1 MSEPVAGEE
10 AYLLG
15 CLFGRG
21 SIETARTK
29 NYYLVFRIP
38 FREYS
43 PVAVETVKTLIKEP
57 KGLTSKEIR
66 EIPKVKVHRVINV
79 GLMLNRLRKWHPP
92 RKFVKRH
99 LLVKEKDRWKIN
111 DFKLANEFL
120 KWQEIYLERE
130 TIGIKDYVLKHLR
143 ETTTFL
149 ATSPDYSEEVSEFGI
164 VNHIITCEIT
174 PHTFGMLKSR
184 YGLEEGDIYRHAR
197 IPKTIFD
204 FPKEALEEFVRGLAD
219 TIATIDVWL
228 IPRIQ
233 FSVINN
239 NYGLPVDICNILQTR
254 LKIPVYYIGWAGK
267 YAKRGGRDHL
277 VKVWTVHLDEPRF
290 SRPLFHNK
298 RKQEE
303 FLYHLTVAKEKLKSL
318 KKKPTWLK
326 PCPLYRKKRKYMKT
340 CVEYGCKQLPKGLIK
355 FMQSE
360 GND

>member
-1 MSEPVAGEE
+1 MSEVAGEE

-21 SIETARTK
+21 SIEVTK
-29 NYYLVFRIP
+29 TRNYRLIFRIP

-43 PVAVETVKTLIKEP
+43 PVAVEIIKILLEKP
-57 KGLTSKEIR
+57 NGLTSKEIL
-66 EIPKVKVHRVINV
+66 EIPKIKVHNVTNV
-79 GLMLNRLRKWHPP
+79 GLLLNRLKKWHPP
-92 RKFVKRH
+92 RKFAKEP
-99 LLVKEKDRWKIN
+99 LLVREENKWKIN
-111 DFKLANEFL
+111 DHELAKEFL
-120 KWQEIYLERE
+120 RWQEIYLERE

-143 ETTTFL
+143 NTTTFL
-149 ATSPDYSEEVSEFGI
+149 ATSPTYYEEISEFGI

-174 PHTFGMLKSR
+174 QHTFNILKSR

-197 IPKTIFD
+197 IPDTIFD

-233 FSVINN
+233 FSVIND
-239 NYGLPVDICNILQTR
+239 NYGLPVDICKILQTR

-277 VKVWTVHLDEPRF
+277 VKVWVVHFDAPTF
-290 SRPLFHNK
+290 TQPLFRNK

-303 FLYHLTVAKEKLKSL
+303 FLYHLSLAKEKLKERGE
-318 KKKPTWLK
+318 KPKWLE
-326 PCPLYRKKRKYMKT
+326 PCPLHRRKRRYMKI
-340 CVEYGCKQLPKGLIK
+340 CIENGCKQLPKGLAEFIVSK
-355 FMQSE
+355 
-360 GND
+360 

>member
-1 MSEPVAGEE
+1 MSEPIATEE

-21 SIETARTK
+21 SIEVTRTK
-29 NYYLVFRIP
+29 NYHLIFRIP

-43 PVAVETVKTLIKEP
+43 PVAVEIVKVLLKEP
-57 KGLTSKEIR
+57 KGLISKQMLK
-66 EIPKVKVHRVINV
+66 IPKIKVHHVTNI
-79 GLMLNRLRKWHPP
+79 GLLLNRLRKWHPP
-92 RKFVKRH
+92 RRSVKKP
-99 LLVKEKDRWKIN
+99 LLRKEGNKWMIN
-111 DFKLANEFL
+111 NYKLAEEFL
-120 KWQEIYLERE
+120 KWEEIYLERE

-149 ATSPDYSEEVSEFGI
+149 ATTPQYSEEISEFGI

-174 PHTFGMLKSR
+174 PHTFRILKSKYR
-184 YGLEEGDIYRHAR
+184 LEEGDIYRYAR
-197 IPKTIFD
+197 IPKRIFS

-233 FSVINN
+233 FSVIND
-239 NYGLPVDICNILQTR
+239 NYGLPVDICKLLQVH

-277 VKVWTVHLDEPRF
+277 VKVWIVHFNETKF
-290 SRPLFHNK
+290 SQPLYHNK

-303 FLYHLTVAKEKLKSL
+303 FLTHLAIAKKKLKKL
-318 KKKPTWLK
+318 KKKPKWLE
-326 PCPLYRKKRKYMKT
+326 PCPRYRKRRNYMKL
-340 CVEYGCKQLPKGLIK
+340 CVKNGCKQLPKGLLEFTEHEDK
-355 FMQSE
+355 S
-360 GND
+360 